1 MSDKLMELF
10 DLATEQYTPLPGKQ
24 AKTLSKILYNQKD
37 LKKAEREFSLLF
49 EKPFHMFSALMQTL
63 ESNPNSKSPKTV

>member
-37 LKKAEREFSLLF
+37 LKKASSYTIIKTAFEFGAHSHRNHEIER
-49 EKPFHMFSALMQTL
+49 KA
-63 ESNPNSKSPKTV
+63 